1 MTQKS
6 QLLNYHNTPNSMK
19 LNKNINKH
27 NWLLILK
34 ISIQLALK
42 TNKFEIKIFFSF
54 CFPHQYINKIL
65 TSFECLLPTTI
76 CGHSN

>member
-42 TNKFEIKIFFSF
+42 ANKF
-54 CFPHQYINKIL
+54 
-65 TSFECLLPTTI
+65 
-76 CGHSN
+76 